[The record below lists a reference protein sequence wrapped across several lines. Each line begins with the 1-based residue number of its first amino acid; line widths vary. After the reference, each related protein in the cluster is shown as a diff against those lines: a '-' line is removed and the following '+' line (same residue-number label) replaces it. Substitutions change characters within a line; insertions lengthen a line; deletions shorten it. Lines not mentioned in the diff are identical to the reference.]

1 MFNPFFNPYRVRRID
16 QGGIPT
22 LFAHLYEARSLYSER
37 AFVVYMC

>member
-22 LFAHLYEARSLYSER
+22 LDTIFSIEQT
-37 AFVVYMC
+37 

>member
-22 LFAHLYEARSLYSER
+22 LDTITTNATYA
-37 AFVVYMC
+37 